1 MTTDGTTDGTAGGPT
16 RRHALTAA
24 AGIGLGLP
32 LLAACSNA
40 STGSGTATDPGG
52 SGHHRSGGSRGGAG
66 SGFAR
71 TSDIPEG
78 GGAIFPGQSVV
89 VTQPSPGD
97 FKGFSSTCTHQG
109 CTVGSVS
116 GGSITCPC
124 HGSKFS
130 IEDGS
135 VQQGPAT
142 SPLPEV
148 KLSVKGSS
156 ISKA

>member
-1 MTTDGTTDGTAGGPT
+1 MTTDGTT

-24 AGIGLGLP
+24 AGLGLGLP
-32 LLAACSNA
+32 LLAAC
-40 STGSGTATDPGG
+40 GSGTTPTNTSGG
-52 SGHHRSGGSRGGAG
+52 SGAG
-66 SGFAR
+66 STGGGGTSGAFAR

-78 GGAIFPGQSVV
+78 GGAVFAAQSVV

-109 CTVGSVS
+109 CTVGSVAD
-116 GGSITCPC
+116 GSISCPC

-148 KLSVKGSS
+148 KLDVKGSS